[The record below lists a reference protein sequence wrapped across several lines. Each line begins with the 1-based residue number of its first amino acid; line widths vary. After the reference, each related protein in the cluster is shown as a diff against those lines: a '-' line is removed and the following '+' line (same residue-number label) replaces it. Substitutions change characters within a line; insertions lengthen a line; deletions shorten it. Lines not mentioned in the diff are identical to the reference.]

1 MKYSEFKPFIGKIIN
16 EKTSYIK
23 LPYLESTLCIQ
34 KTLYDKNGHKHII
47 KYDSDTNDIYEI
59 LTLDFLNQRVCIDNN
74 PSIIKYNAKTK
85 NLMTINYGDEKDNL
99 PSKINWFPNG
109 NYKSIT
115 FTKGGTLHRTNGP
128 AEIIFSQ
135 DGSCTKK
142 YYINGKEITDE
153 LQITLLDM
161 EDVYNTN
168 YYEMRK
174 QNN

>member
-1 MKYSEFKPFIGKIIN
+1 MK
-16 EKTSYIK
+16 
-23 LPYLESTLCIQ
+23 
-34 KTLYDKNGHKHII
+34 
-47 KYDSDTNDIYEI
+47 
-59 LTLDFLNQRVCIDNN
+59 
-74 PSIIKYNAKTK
+74 
-85 NLMTINYGDEKDNL
+85 INYDNETDNL
-99 PSKINWFPNG
+99 PSKINWFPKG
-109 NYKSIT
+109 NYKRIN
-115 FTKGGTLHRTNGP
+115 FTKSLSLYIKYGA

>member
-1 MKYSEFKPFIGKIIN
+1 MKYN
-16 EKTSYIK
+16 
-23 LPYLESTLCIQ
+23 
-34 KTLYDKNGHKHII
+34 
-47 KYDSDTNDIYEI
+47 
-59 LTLDFLNQRVCIDNN
+59 V
-74 PSIIKYNAKTK
+74 KTK
-85 NLMTINYGDEKDNL
+85 KLMTINYGNEKDNL
-99 PSKINWFPNG
+99 PLKINWFLNG
-109 NYKSIT
+109 NYKRIT
-115 FTKGGTLHRTNGP
+115 FTKGGTLHRTDGP

-153 LQITLLDM
+153 LQITLLDL